1 MENEEVAKEDEEKFE
16 DEEKLEEGDWIVHKQ
31 HGVGRVEAI
40 EAKSIGG
47 EETKYFRVKV
57 SSGVYW
63 LPIAKAPDY
72 IRAVST
78 RYRIRMVLKSIRDL
92 PKDLPDNYKA
102 RNQYVE
108 DKLAGAE
115 IQLKGELLRD
125 LHARGPNEDVN
136 LTVIDGRQL
145 DMLREQFLRE
155 MMVVL
160 DIDMDKA
167 EEKLDKALKKSVD
180 QMKENKKDEK
190 KEEKEKKEELEAF
203 DDDDFF
209 ED

>member
-1 MENEEVAKEDEEKFE
+1 MENEETDEETAE
-16 DEEKLEEGDWIVHKQ
+16 RLEEGDWIVHKQ
-31 HGVGRVEAI
+31 HGVGQVEAI
-40 EAKSIGG
+40 EVKSIGG
-47 EETKYFRVKV
+47 EETAYFRVKV

-63 LPIAKAPDY
+63 LPVAKAPDY

-78 RYRIRMVLKSIRDL
+78 RYRIRMVLKSIRDI
-92 PKDLPDNYKA
+92 PKDLPGNYKA

-108 DKLAGAE
+108 ERLAGAE
-115 IQLKGELLRD
+115 LQLKGELLRD

-167 EEKLDKALKKSVD
+167 EEKLDRALKKSVER
-180 QMKENKKDEK
+180 MKENKKNEKKMVKEEK
-190 KEEKEKKEELEAF
+190 KEKEESEDF
-203 DDDDFF
+203 EDDFF
-209 ED
+209 

>member
-1 MENEEVAKEDEEKFE
+1 MENEEAGKENEER
-16 DEEKLEEGDWIVHKQ
+16 LGEGDWIVHKQ
-31 HGVGRVEAI
+31 HGVGQVEAI
-40 EAKSIGG
+40 EVKSIGG
-47 EETKYFRVKV
+47 EEAKYFRVKV

-63 LPIAKAPDY
+63 LPIVKAPDY
-72 IRAVST
+72 IRAIST
-78 RYRIRMVLKSIRDL
+78 RYRIRMVLKSIRDA
-92 PKDLPDNYKA
+92 PKDLPSNYKE

-115 IQLKGELLRD
+115 LQVKGELLRD
-125 LHARGPNEDVN
+125 LHARGPDEDVN

-167 EEKLDKALKKSVD
+167 EEKLDRALKKSIE
-180 QMKENKKDEK
+180 QMNENKKNEK
-190 KEEKEKKEELEAF
+190 KGVKEENKEQEEPEEF
-203 DDDDFF
+203 DDDFF